1 MTTDEHQKL
10 HRTISEIE
18 TALASETDLHTV
30 ILYGSGAQGRLRGPG
45 ELESDVDVAVA
56 SDEELSLER
65 RLNLAAKLGTELR
78 REIDAVDLHRM
89 HGLILRE
96 IFTAGRFIRKRKPE
110 FVAEKALE
118 MYDYELFLEPALR
131 AARRARI
138 NRVIHG
144 GDGPAV
150 TRTRA

>member
-56 SDEELSLER
+56 AEAEARVCGGEGTGNV
-65 RLNLAAKLGTELR
+65 RLR
-78 REIDAVDLHRM
+78 
-89 HGLILRE
+89 
-96 IFTAGRFIRKRKPE
+96 
-110 FVAEKALE
+110 
-118 MYDYELFLEPALR
+118 
-131 AARRARI
+131 
-138 NRVIHG
+138 
-144 GDGPAV
+144 
-150 TRTRA
+150 